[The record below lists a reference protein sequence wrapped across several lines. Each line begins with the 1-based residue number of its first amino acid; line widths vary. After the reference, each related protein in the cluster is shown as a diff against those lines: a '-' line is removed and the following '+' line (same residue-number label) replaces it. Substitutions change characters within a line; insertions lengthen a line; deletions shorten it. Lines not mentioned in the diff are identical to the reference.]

1 VEGLLEEEM
10 ETWKTTAAAAAAAV
24 AELAAA
30 GEPAT

>member
-10 ETWKTTAAAAAAAV
+10 ETWKTTAAAAV